1 MIKDFAMFRYTGS
14 GEILELDLGF
24 IPDYVHLFV
33 EGAAGACVESIWSRM
48 LEDNGAAATKGGI
61 SYGNT
66 GASTLYTHGNG
77 IEAFEGAK
85 KTPTIKT
92 WAVGMT
98 LVAKTATTR
107 GTFVR
112 PSFTAGHDKSAV
124 FECLVAGT
132 ATIAATEPNWDT
144 APALSDS
151 LADNEASA
159 NTWQRVN
166 VAEEVK
172 QCAGIEIAAALAVN
186 DTIYWGY
193 AIRGS
198 IVKDFGD
205 VAKYPVGVTAS
216 SRIASLA

>member
-24 IPDYVHLFV
+24 IPDFV
-33 EGAAGACVESIWSRM
+33 WLQIEGAATACVTHIWSRM
-48 LEDNGAAATKGGI
+48 LEDNGAAAIKGGMK
-61 SYGNT
+61 YTEGVT
-66 GASTLYTHGNG
+66 ALFTHGNG